1 MFTRS
6 RAQSDSMDYQPNIRQ
21 RVVLGQGKGVERL
34 SIVSEV
40 IRPLHSHEV
49 LVRVHATPIHI
60 SDLSVIAGNLSTKS
74 TVLGLEGCGRVIAKG
89 SGMSNWTLIGKRV
102 AFLSRVE
109 GSWCDHVIVNG
120 NDCVVLEEST
130 HVEVG
135 ALNYLNPMTAL
146 SFLHIASTHKSKAL
160 LNTVAGTLGKMLIEI
175 AIKEGY
181 EIITIVK
188 SQQMADEFRQLG
200 KGIAFAED
208 DEDMPDKV
216 RAMCLRLDCTV
227 AFDCK
232 GGQITPLLLDV
243 LPPNS
248 HLYLYGNLD
257 GEVAAGIN
265 PNFLIEQNK
274 HIHGFSLPN
283 YLATLNNITLMSMK
297 SKILALGST
306 TLSSTVQARFNLDQC
321 AQAILFYANSIDSGK
336 CLLMPDP
343 QYQLDPSNNSL
354 LIANIGEDGLNI
366 LEGFGNRDANGSVG
380 SVGGGEGRLSEGRLS
395 EGGLNEIIQVNVFFY
410 I

>member
-1 MFTRS
+1 
-6 RAQSDSMDYQPNIRQ
+6 
-21 RVVLGQGKGVERL
+21 
-34 SIVSEV
+34 
-40 IRPLHSHEV
+40 
-49 LVRVHATPIHI
+49 
-60 SDLSVIAGNLSTKS
+60 
-74 TVLGLEGCGRVIAKG
+74 
-89 SGMSNWTLIGKRV
+89 
-102 AFLSRVE
+102 
-109 GSWCDHVIVNG
+109 
-120 NDCVVLEEST
+120 
-130 HVEVG
+130 
-135 ALNYLNPMTAL
+135 
-146 SFLHIASTHKSKAL
+146 
-160 LNTVAGTLGKMLIEI
+160 
-175 AIKEGY
+175 
-181 EIITIVK
+181 
-188 SQQMADEFRQLG
+188 
-200 KGIAFAED
+200 
-208 DEDMPDKV
+208 
-216 RAMCLRLDCTV
+216 MCLRLDCTV

-395 EGGLNEIIQVNVFFY
+395 EGGLNEIIQSLNEKELSSSLSEPLIEILNTIFGLLTGEEGYLHLEKLIEVSKQYKSEKLEKLFSNLQSNDLETLAVEWVEAWEQVISMGNDENEVLKNLSVFQN
-410 I
+410 